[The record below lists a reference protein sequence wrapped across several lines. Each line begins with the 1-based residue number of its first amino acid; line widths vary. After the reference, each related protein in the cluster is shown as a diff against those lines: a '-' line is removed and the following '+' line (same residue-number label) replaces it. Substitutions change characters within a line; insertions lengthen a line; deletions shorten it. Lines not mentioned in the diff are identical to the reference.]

1 MQQEIRS
8 LEQIEDRQ
16 RKRENNR
23 ADENSEVAPPSKA
36 KKTSN
41 VCILTCA
48 PTTQGLTNTSTCPT
62 TAAPETKSMRAF
74 TQWPVMI
81 RTRCPNNNIQKRPCN
96 MFYEIQPS
104 CSFGEGH
111 RSGDRASETC
121 GSTELLL
128 VGLFYIAFRGR
139 IRR

>member
-1 MQQEIRS
+1 MQREIRS

-23 ADENSEVAPPSKA
+23 ADENPEDAEGFCATEQGKEDQQRMHFDVRADLCLA
-36 KKTSN
+36 KIGS
-41 VCILTCA
+41 
-48 PTTQGLTNTSTCPT
+48 
-62 TAAPETKSMRAF
+62 AF
-74 TQWPVMI
+74 QI
-81 RTRCPNNNIQKRPCN
+81 NNIQRDRVTCCI
-96 MFYEIQPS
+96 YEIQPS